1 MEKSLKGP
9 PTANIAIQTDQK
21 SKIGYSLIHS
31 ACETVWF
38 LFGISESEIFH
49 VACETGQ
56 TVFLVL
62 NLEEV
67 KIENEDLQAEVDQLR
82 NQLVFAEENNA
93 RRIREIKTESSNE
106 VFLA

>member
-1 MEKSLKGP
+1 M
-9 PTANIAIQTDQK
+9 
-21 SKIGYSLIHS
+21 
-31 ACETVWF
+31 
-38 LFGISESEIFH
+38 
-49 VACETGQ
+49 
-56 TVFLVL
+56 L

-106 VFLA
+106 VFRSILDG

>member
-1 MEKSLKGP
+1 M
-9 PTANIAIQTDQK
+9 
-21 SKIGYSLIHS
+21 
-31 ACETVWF
+31 
-38 LFGISESEIFH
+38 
-49 VACETGQ
+49 
-56 TVFLVL
+56 L

-106 VFLA
+106 VSPTSFILDGSFILVG

>member
-1 MEKSLKGP
+1 M
-9 PTANIAIQTDQK
+9 
-21 SKIGYSLIHS
+21 
-31 ACETVWF
+31 
-38 LFGISESEIFH
+38 
-49 VACETGQ
+49 
-56 TVFLVL
+56 L

-106 VFLA
+106 VKVFLSVAQIFELTMHDVCNYVLLRVG

>member
-1 MEKSLKGP
+1 M
-9 PTANIAIQTDQK
+9 
-21 SKIGYSLIHS
+21 
-31 ACETVWF
+31 
-38 LFGISESEIFH
+38 
-49 VACETGQ
+49 
-56 TVFLVL
+56 L

-106 VFLA
+106 VKVFSCDDQVTDRSESARDFYNFVGPGSARSGTIRFWSVDPW

>member
-1 MEKSLKGP
+1 M
-9 PTANIAIQTDQK
+9 
-21 SKIGYSLIHS
+21 
-31 ACETVWF
+31 
-38 LFGISESEIFH
+38 
-49 VACETGQ
+49 
-56 TVFLVL
+56 L

-106 VFLA
+106 VKVLYSRDGDHFDEIIFS

>member
-1 MEKSLKGP
+1 M
-9 PTANIAIQTDQK
+9 
-21 SKIGYSLIHS
+21 
-31 ACETVWF
+31 
-38 LFGISESEIFH
+38 
-49 VACETGQ
+49 
-56 TVFLVL
+56 L

-106 VFLA
+106 VKVLYSCDGDHFDEIIFS

>member
-1 MEKSLKGP
+1 LEKSLKGP

-21 SKIGYSLIHS
+21 M
-31 ACETVWF
+31 
-38 LFGISESEIFH
+38 
-49 VACETGQ
+49 
-56 TVFLVL
+56 L

-106 VFLA
+106 VKVF

>member
-1 MEKSLKGP
+1 M
-9 PTANIAIQTDQK
+9 
-21 SKIGYSLIHS
+21 
-31 ACETVWF
+31 
-38 LFGISESEIFH
+38 
-49 VACETGQ
+49 
-56 TVFLVL
+56 L

-106 VFLA
+106 VFTKLYFLECSCKLFILDDSSSRSCPRATVNCYVSRIRLEFSDSSMSRNKG

>member
-1 MEKSLKGP
+1 M
-9 PTANIAIQTDQK
+9 
-21 SKIGYSLIHS
+21 
-31 ACETVWF
+31 
-38 LFGISESEIFH
+38 
-49 VACETGQ
+49 
-56 TVFLVL
+56 L

-106 VFLA
+106 VKVFLSVTVIILMKLFSVNSSPRSCTRATVNCHVFGI

>member
-1 MEKSLKGP
+1 M
-9 PTANIAIQTDQK
+9 
-21 SKIGYSLIHS
+21 
-31 ACETVWF
+31 
-38 LFGISESEIFH
+38 
-49 VACETGQ
+49 
-56 TVFLVL
+56 L

-106 VFLA
+106 VFCHFHGNSKIFPR

>member
-1 MEKSLKGP
+1 MKGP

-21 SKIGYSLIHS
+21 SKIACIIHGTARQYDSLAPFLTGVGDHISHCLYFIHY
-31 ACETVWF
+31 F
-38 LFGISESEIFH
+38 
-49 VACETGQ
+49 
-56 TVFLVL
+56 VFVVL

-106 VFLA
+106 VKVFKL

>member
-1 MEKSLKGP
+1 MYLTLHVKWVKL
-9 PTANIAIQTDQK
+9 
-21 SKIGYSLIHS
+21 YRLHS
-31 ACETVWF
+31 ILHYF
-38 LFGISESEIFH
+38 
-49 VACETGQ
+49 
-56 TVFLVL
+56 VFLVL

-106 VFLA
+106 VSLNLLARSYLYFLVTVTRKKVFA